1 MKLNNL
7 NNLLL
12 LIVIF
17 ILSKIGYNIFKN
29 KKTIETFKSGIWKLN
44 NLGQLC
50 NGTTCKKILLEGDD
64 SDGGIGTVVDCE
76 LGSWTDWGSCESN
89 TGSCGTGAGSQS
101 QSREILKEAI
111 NGGNVCGSLTQYQL
125 CDLDACPPASDSEVG
140 TVVDCELGSWTD
152 WGSCE
157 SNTGS
162 CGAGAGIKTQTR
174 TITREASNGG
184 DCAWASMTQTQSC
197 DLDAC
202 PPASDSEVGTVVDC
216 ELGSWT
222 DWGSCESNTGSCGT
236 GAGSQSQS
244 REILKE
250 AINGGNVC
258 GSLTQYQLCDLDACP
273 PASDPEV
280 GTGVDALIYSPD
292 HPDHNGKQYFIFN
305 NTTKMLR
312 VTPNMTISSIGLF
325 STVPLYTPI
334 VTDNMKVSTSFN
346 NYYASI
352 IGSGV
357 TDSDIIDFNDMT
369 NQITTTDTEFIL
381 ISSDNFD
388 YRINIVD
395 GIVKSIVDYY

>member
-1 MKLNNL
+1 M
-7 NNLLL
+7 
-12 LIVIF
+12 
-17 ILSKIGYNIFKN
+17 
-29 KKTIETFKSGIWKLN
+29 
-44 NLGQLC
+44 
-50 NGTTCKKILLEGDD
+50 
-64 SDGGIGTVVDCE
+64 
-76 LGSWTDWGSCESN
+76 
-89 TGSCGTGAGSQS
+89 
-101 QSREILKEAI
+101 
-111 NGGNVCGSLTQYQL
+111 
-125 CDLDACPPASDSEVG
+125 
-140 TVVDCELGSWTD
+140 
-152 WGSCE
+152 
-157 SNTGS
+157 
-162 CGAGAGIKTQTR
+162 
-174 TITREASNGG
+174 
-184 DCAWASMTQTQSC
+184 
-197 DLDAC
+197 
-202 PPASDSEVGTVVDC
+202 DC

-325 STVPLYTPI
+325 STVPNFTPI
-334 VTDNMKVSTSFN
+334 VTDNMKVSNNFN

-352 IGSGV
+352 SGSGV
-357 TDSDIIDFNDMT
+357 TDSDIIDFSEMTKMT